1 MKQPYTQMFDKLKLK
16 KVGLFILIKNKMKIQ
31 INLVASLCLKNLSAA
46 SKL

>member
-1 MKQPYTQMFDKLKLK
+1 MKQPYTQMFDKFKK

>member
-1 MKQPYTQMFDKLKLK
+1 MKQPYTQMFDKKK